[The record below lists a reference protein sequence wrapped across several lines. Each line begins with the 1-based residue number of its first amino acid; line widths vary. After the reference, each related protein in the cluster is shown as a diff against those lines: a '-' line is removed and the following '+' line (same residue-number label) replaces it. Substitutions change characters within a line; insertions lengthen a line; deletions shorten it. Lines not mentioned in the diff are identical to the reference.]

1 MGNRITDHKVHIFVG
16 MFGSGK
22 TEAAINFSIRMRNI
36 FDKVSIADIDIIS
49 PYFRT
54 RDKAEFL
61 ENKDIKV
68 ILPPKIYLNADL
80 PIISPAVGGYIS
92 NPDYK
97 IILDVGGNDDGIMVI
112 GSLNNFLQNAD
123 AAVYFVINTMRP
135 FTDSEEKIS
144 SHIDRLS
151 QKARINVNYLICNT
165 NIIEQTSQGDLTL
178 GEKMVMRVSQSKN
191 IPVAFTMVNEDRKDL
206 QTLNERFEIKRFM
219 KTEW

>member
-92 NPDYK
+92 NPEYK

-151 QKARINVNYLICNT
+151 QKA
-165 NIIEQTSQGDLTL
+165 
-178 GEKMVMRVSQSKN
+178 
-191 IPVAFTMVNEDRKDL
+191 
-206 QTLNERFEIKRFM
+206 
-219 KTEW
+219 